1 MTQKKVIVSDCV
13 RRDLEIITDMVM
25 QMTSADFAERYARRI
40 EAEISK
46 LSYMAMVLPRCRWLL
61 HPEAKTI
68 PVGKRKLTVIFHI
81 EGDYVIVDKIL
92 PSAMVMY

>member
-46 LSYMAMVLPRCRWLL
+46 LSYMATVLPDAGGFCRC
-61 HPEAKTI
+61 TI
-68 PVGKRKLTVIFHI
+68 
-81 EGDYVIVDKIL
+81 IL
-92 PSAMVMY
+92 RPRPCLSANAN